1 MMLMGTTKRTNLL
14 QMTAIKQLVLSVK
27 RQRMKENEKREGKE
41 MIALANLIKSVCVS
55 LVLNFELI
63 LV

>member
-1 MMLMGTTKRTNLL
+1 MGTTKRTNLL

-41 MIALANLIKSVCVS
+41 MIALARFNKKRLRLPGSYI
-55 LVLNFELI
+55 ELI

>member
-1 MMLMGTTKRTNLL
+1 MGTTKRTNLL